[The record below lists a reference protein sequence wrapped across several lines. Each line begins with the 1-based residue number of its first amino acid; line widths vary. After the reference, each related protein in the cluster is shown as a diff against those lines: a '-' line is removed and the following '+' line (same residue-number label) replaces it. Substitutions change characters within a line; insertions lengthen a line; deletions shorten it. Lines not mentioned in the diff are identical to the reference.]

1 MSHHIRGNLDER
13 YRSSPAYLAGHLPK
27 DRRHLDD
34 WHRELR
40 AETAEA
46 PPLRAAAPAGG
57 GDAVDAMAEL
67 IRRDGIVRMYVTQMI
82 DQQPEGHVVVESV
95 EGLIAALRK
104 IVGMAPTYDP
114 DPDKVNAFPMSRLF
128 AYMMMT
134 PAGEALFRLPTFNTA
149 LAAVLK
155 QWCAYL
161 DSPESAHVLTEEENG
176 WLSRSAYFYNRLW
189 EFDIPNMRAPH
200 WGWTSYNDFFHR
212 EINLA
217 NRPVAAPDDPK
228 VVVSANDGS
237 VYNIGQNAQRSTQ
250 FWLKGQRYSLEDMLD
265 GSHVDRFVGGS
276 VFQSFLSGAN
286 YHRWRSPIAG
296 TVREARVV
304 NGLMFSDAEDAGP
317 DPTAGTYSQF
327 YETAVNTRALV
338 FIESPDPNIGMVCV
352 IPIGITEISSVTI
365 NVEVGQ
371 ELKKGDE
378 LGWFSYGGSAMAL
391 VFQPGAIDRF
401 TVPNRSGGDDPDSGP
416 PIRVNQQIAVAR

>member
-1 MSHHIRGNLDER
+1 MSAIRGNLDQR

-27 DRRHLDD
+27 NRRRLDE

-40 AETAEA
+40 DEVSGA
-46 PPLRAAAPAGG
+46 PLLAAAPSAQ
-57 GDAVDAMAEL
+57 GDAVDALAEL

-82 DQQPEGHVVVESV
+82 EQQPAGHVAVDSV

-104 IVGMAPTYDP
+104 IVATAPAYDP
-114 DPDKVNAFPMSRLF
+114 DPDRINAFPMSRLF

-134 PAGEALFRLPTFNTA
+134 PAGEALFRHPGFN
-149 LAAVLK
+149 AAMAGVLK

-161 DSPESAHVLTEEENG
+161 DSPESAQVLTEDENG
-176 WLSRSAYFYNRLW
+176 WLSKSAYFYNRLW
-189 EFDIPNMRAPH
+189 EFDIPDQGAPH

-212 EINLA
+212 EIALSH
-217 NRPVAAPDDPK
+217 RPVAEPDDPK
-228 VVVSANDGS
+228 VIVSANDGS
-237 VYNIGQNAQRSTQ
+237 VYNQAFGARRSSR
-250 FWLKGQRYSLEDMLD
+250 FWLKGTPYSLEDMLD

-296 TVREARVV
+296 TVVEARIV
-304 NGLMFSDAEDAGP
+304 NGLMFSDAEDAGD

-338 FIESPDPNIGMVCV
+338 FIESPDPNIGLVCV
-352 IPIGITEISSVTI
+352 IPIGITEISSVQI
-365 NVEVGQ
+365 NVAVGQ
-371 ELKKGDE
+371 TLAKGDE

-401 TVPNRSGGDDPDSGP
+401 TVPNRTSAQDPDSGP